1 MIFLRIRFAV
11 TLTINHKYVVVLRRS
26 VIGYKIVI
34 TFATLLSSIA
44 RCLHFPLQSLNPPF
58 KVAQRSLRK
67 EAHHHRS
74 TRPPLPF
81 SLLPQLIHLLI
92 HPFLKLFLIPLFF
105 IPPLTLPFPFLSPL
119 LLTNI
124 FPISPYCRVKGA
136 QQVLRLMICAEASS
150 LRLNLPR
157 FRVRYCFLMVI
168 LFCWPYEA
176 FI

>member
-92 HPFLKLFLIPLFF
+92 HLFLKLFLIPLFL
-105 IPPLTLPFPFLSPL
+105 IPLLTLPFPLLSPL
-119 LLTNI
+119 LLFNI
-124 FPISPYCRVKGA
+124 LPISPSYRGPL
-136 QQVLRLMICAEASS
+136 QVLRLMICAEASS

-157 FRVRYCFLMVI
+157 FRVRYRILMVI